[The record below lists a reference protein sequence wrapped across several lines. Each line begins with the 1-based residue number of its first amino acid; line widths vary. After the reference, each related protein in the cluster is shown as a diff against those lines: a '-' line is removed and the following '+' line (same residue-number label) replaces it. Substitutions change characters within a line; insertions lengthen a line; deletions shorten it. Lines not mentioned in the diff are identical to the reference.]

1 MAEKPKITMLMTKSG
16 KAALLS
22 CEAHGN
28 PRPTITWSR
37 GGVAKNAVLSSTKVR
52 SLLSVTPLTEA
63 NFGAYTCRA
72 ENIVGS
78 TEKQLLLFH
87 LGSVNLVLV
96 SFFHCNN
103 NNDNNNDNNNN
114 NNNNKEDNDNDNGN
128 DNDNANDNDTDNI
141 NINIDN
147 DSKNPLGEN

>member
-1 MAEKPKITMLMTKSG
+1 MLMTKSG

-22 CEAHGN
+22 CEAQGN

-37 GGVAKNAVLSSTKVR
+37 GGVAKNTVLSSTKVR

-63 NFGAYTCRA
+63 NFGVYTCRA

-87 LGSVNLVLV
+87 LGIVNLVLP

-103 NNDNNNDNNNN
+103 NND
-114 NNNNKEDNDNDNGN
+114 NNKEDNDNDNGN
-128 DNDNANDNDTDNI
+128 DNDNDNDNDTDNI
-141 NINIDN
+141 NININN
-147 DSKNPLGEN
+147 DSENPLGEN